1 MKRSKSAF
9 RIQCCIVLSLI
20 FLNINTI
27 SAADYSIDS
36 NNKVIVKTPQF
47 VTNLETVI
55 NSTSLIS
62 LAPVVLSQETED
74 EEKPKEVKSKK
85 KWYITAG
92 TLIVS
97 SVSAYLLLLDK
108 GNGKAKIPGPPSR
121 PANP

>member
-74 EEKPKEVKSKK
+74 EEKPKKLRVRKN
-85 KWYITAG
+85 G
-92 TLIVS
+92 TLLQ
-97 SVSAYLLLLDK
+97 ALLL
-108 GNGKAKIPGPPSR
+108 
-121 PANP
+121 